1 MTKFI
6 YKVEPANP
14 STVSYKIVG
23 DTFSGF
29 LAIVLFLGIFVEAIF
44 IIINLIWGGYG
55 WLVVLGMLGAVY
67 LLMLLSSDLEYK
79 STFPERKRIAENQAQ
94 SYSNQLNDI
103 LDKSFEIVEKMLPY
117 FEMKAIE
124 SLKTARVDFA
134 DNALYPFWER
144 IEETCNYL
152 GCYNEAVN
160 QLVLYGETYTKVLL
174 GKTHSFP
181 VPFPIGI
188 NISISQSVLDDF
200 SSIVRNAHTKPDF
213 ANIFGHIKT
222 QKVLIAGFQTLTQ
235 AINNMSNAIVTSING
250 LKHSIKSDFRDLK
263 NIQLEQLNSFETSQT
278 AINNTL
284 GSIDTKLYFM
294 QYHKQPITSFVR
306 PLSDHLG

>member
-1 MTKFI
+1 MAKSN
-6 YKVEPANP
+6 YKIEPSDP
-14 STVSYKIVG
+14 SIIPYKIVG

-29 LAIVLFLGIFVEAIF
+29 LGIILFLGIFVEALF

-55 WLVVLGMLGAVY
+55 WLWVLGILGVDY

-79 STFPERKRIAENQAQ
+79 STYPERKRIADSQAKA
-94 SYSNQLNDI
+94 YSDHLNNI
-103 LDKSFEIVEKMLPY
+103 LDKSNEIAGNMLPY
-117 FEMKAIE
+117 FEIRAIE
-124 SLKTARVDFA
+124 SLKKARIDFA

-144 IEETCNYL
+144 IEESCNYL

-160 QLVLYGETYTKVLL
+160 QLVLFGETYTKVLI
-174 GKTHSFP
+174 GKTHNFPIPFP
-181 VPFPIGI
+181 VGA

-200 SSIVRNAHTKPDF
+200 NSIVRTAHTKPDF

-235 AINNMSNAIVTSING
+235 AINNMSDAIVSSINE

-263 NIQLEQLNSFETSQT
+263 NIQLEQLKSYESSQT
-278 AINNTL
+278 AISNSL
-284 GSIDTKLYFM
+284 GSIDTKLYYM
-294 QYHKQPITSFVR
+294 QYHKKPITPFVR
-306 PLSDHLG
+306 PLSDY